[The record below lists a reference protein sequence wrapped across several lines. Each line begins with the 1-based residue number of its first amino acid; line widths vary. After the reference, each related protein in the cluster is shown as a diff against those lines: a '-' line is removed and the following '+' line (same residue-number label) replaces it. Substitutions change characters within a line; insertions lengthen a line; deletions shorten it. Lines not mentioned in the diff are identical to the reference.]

1 MPELLMQGRQQGRTM
16 GTIITK
22 VLAEEVR
29 WYTPCNTAAVPRLSY
44 LN

>member
-1 MPELLMQGRQQGRTM
+1 MPELLMQGRQQGRSM

-22 VLAEEVR
+22 VLAEVR